1 MSKVGICRDEIV
13 KYEMFYIEDAEIVV
27 VGYGSVGRSA
37 LRAVRDARNAGIKAG
52 FFRPVTL
59 WPFPDKELE
68 SMVKQGKTVLVPEVN
83 CGQMVFEVERAVHG
97 KAKVILQS
105 LVNGELFK
113 PSEIFA
119 RIKEVC

>member
-1 MSKVGICRDEIV
+1 
-13 KYEMFYIEDAEIVV
+13 
-27 VGYGSVGRSA
+27 
-37 LRAVRDARNAGIKAG
+37 VRDARAAGIKAG

-59 WPFPDKELE
+59 WPFPDKDLE
-68 SMVKQGKTVLVPEVN
+68 SSLKHVKTVLVPEVN
-83 CGQMVFEVERAVHG
+83 CGQMVLEVERAVHG